1 MIQLTG
7 YDSDEVVFINHKHII
22 SLVQTK
28 HMTYV
33 SLSNGQEI
41 EVHESASEIYFDIKE
56 LEGETP

>member
-7 YDSDEVVFINHKHII
+7 YEDEVVFVNHKHII
-22 SLVQTK
+22 SLIQTR

-33 SLSNGQEI
+33 NLSNGQEI
-41 EVHESASEIYFDIKE
+41 EVQESASEIYFDIKE